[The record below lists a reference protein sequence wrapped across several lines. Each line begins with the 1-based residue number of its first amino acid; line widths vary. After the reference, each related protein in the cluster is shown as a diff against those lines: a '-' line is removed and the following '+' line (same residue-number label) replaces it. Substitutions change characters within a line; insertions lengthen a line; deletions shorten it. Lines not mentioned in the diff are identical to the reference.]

1 MNEIPEFKTKEE
13 ETEFYQ
19 RFDKKLQVYKTL
31 MDKVKKEFIGEIY
44 NYHSLPGTVLSE
56 VRNITQDITNQM
68 FLEKLSKIESSVN
81 HFEDEFMSK

>member
-31 MDKVKKEFIGEIY
+31 MDKVKNKFIGEIY

-56 VRNITQDITNQM
+56 VRNITQDITHQM

>member
-31 MDKVKKEFIGEIY
+31 MNKVKNEFIGEIY

-56 VRNITQDITNQM
+56 VRNITQDITHQM

>member
-13 ETEFYQ
+13 ETQFYQ

-31 MDKVKKEFIGEIY
+31 MNKVKNEFIGEIY

-56 VRNITQDITNQM
+56 IHSITRDITYQM
-68 FLEKLSKIESSVN
+68 YLEELPKMETPEL

>member
-31 MDKVKKEFIGEIY
+31 MDKVKNEFIGEIY

>member
-31 MDKVKKEFIGEIY
+31 MDKVKNEFIGEIY

-56 VRNITQDITNQM
+56 VRNITQDITHQM

>member
-31 MDKVKKEFIGEIY
+31 MNKVKNEFIGEIY